1 MSVNINGRELDKG
14 SDEVIKRWG
23 LYIVLDEL
31 RMKDLDEEILAYRLY
46 KKAGGRFRADTPP
59 VPRG

>member
-1 MSVNINGRELDKG
+1 MSVSINGRELDKD
-14 SDEVIKRWG
+14 SDEVIKRWT

-31 RMKDLDEEILAYRLY
+31 QMKDLDEEMLAYRLY
-46 KKAGGRFRADTPP
+46 KKGRGRYRADMPP